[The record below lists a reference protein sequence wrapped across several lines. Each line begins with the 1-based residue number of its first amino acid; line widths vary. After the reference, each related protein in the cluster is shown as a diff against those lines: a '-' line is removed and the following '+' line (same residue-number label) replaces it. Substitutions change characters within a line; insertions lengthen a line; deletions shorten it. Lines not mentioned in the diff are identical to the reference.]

1 MTLQMHSCNDRPIS
15 QWHFIRDF
23 KGSINS
29 MLPHSCLNSFATLF
43 RPRHLRLAALAT
55 WITCQFI
62 CTAKSDQFDFDH
74 ENVLG
79 TSLELRVDCDS
90 LETARQCEQ
99 LALAEID
106 RLSGI
111 FSTYDATSQL
121 AKFNKLAVGESM
133 TVSPELLVL
142 LKRCE
147 AWQAT
152 SDGAFNPAVETLTS
166 RWKLAAREGKV
177 PADDELAQIVKRLK
191 AKHWSVDMASHT
203 LTRLSAEALTLNAI
217 AKGTILDAAADKM
230 RSRYTAEQLRGAT
243 INIGGDIRVVSQM
256 YQVVSIPHPSHD
268 AIGGKLI
275 SQVTLSDSAIATSG
289 TSERSLKVADKSYS
303 HIFSPSTGLPCNDI
317 LSASV
322 IAENAETAD
331 ILATICCVLPTP
343 QAIRLVD
350 SLPSAKCMIF
360 TLSGAIVYSEN
371 WPSGPQEGTKPEGTQ
386 EKTPSTDDKTASTTK
401 AAATPHEFQLEF
413 EIAKSTEGG
422 RYRRPYVAAWV
433 EDKDGFP
440 VKTLSLFLMENN
452 PGPRWHRDLRRW
464 HASDQ
469 VRLLVDSS
477 KLIGTVSKPT
487 RNPGVYKVAWDG
499 TDDHGKAIA
508 DGEYTLYIEA
518 AREHGTY
525 QLMKHPFSLGKKD
538 FDEKLKGN
546 VEIKEASFRYT
557 KKP

>member
-1 MTLQMHSCNDRPIS
+1 MLQ
-15 QWHFIRDF
+15 QF
-23 KGSINS
+23 
-29 MLPHSCLNSFATLF
+29 CLNSFSTVF
-43 RPRHLRLAALAT
+43 GSRYLRLAALVT
-55 WITCQFI
+55 WIACQFI
-62 CTAKSDQFDFDH
+62 CTAKSDQFEFDH

-90 LETARQCEQ
+90 NETARQCEQ

-106 RLSGI
+106 RLSNI

-121 AKFNKLAVGESM
+121 AKFNQLAVGESM
-133 TVSPELLVL
+133 TVSPELLML

-147 AWQAT
+147 AWQVT
-152 SDGAFNPAVETLTS
+152 SHGAFNPAVETLTS
-166 RWKLAAREGKV
+166 RWRQAAREGKV
-177 PADDELAQIVKRLK
+177 PAEEELSQIVKRLK
-191 AKHWSVDMASHT
+191 AKHWSVDMASQSV
-203 LTRLSAEALTLNAI
+203 TRLSAEPLTLNAI
-217 AKGTILDAAADKM
+217 AKGTILDAAADQL

-243 INIGGDIRVVSQM
+243 INIGGDIRVIGQM
-256 YQVVSIPHPSHD
+256 NQVVSIPHPSHD

-275 SQVTLSDSAIATSG
+275 SQVTVSESAIATSG

-303 HIFSPSTGLPCNDI
+303 HIFSPSTGMPCNEV

-331 ILATICCVLPTP
+331 ILATICCVLPTS

-360 TLSGAIVYSEN
+360 TLSGAIVYSGN
-371 WPSGPQEGTKPEGTQ
+371 WPGAPQEGAKLEGSK
-386 EKTPSTDDKTASTTK
+386 EKSQSTDDKTSSKTTK

-464 HASDQ
+464 YASDQ

-487 RNPGVYKVAWDG
+487 RNPGIYKVAWDG

-525 QLMKHPFSLGKKD
+525 QLMKHPFSLGKQD

>member
-1 MTLQMHSCNDRPIS
+1 MLQQFCLDSFSNVIHS
-15 QWHFIRDF
+15 
-23 KGSINS
+23 
-29 MLPHSCLNSFATLF
+29 
-43 RPRHLRLAALAT
+43 RHLRLAALVT
-55 WITCQFI
+55 WITCQFM
-62 CTAKSDQFDFDH
+62 CTAKSDQFEFDH

-121 AKFNKLAVGESM
+121 AKFNKLAVGQSM
-133 TVSPELLVL
+133 TVAPELLVL

-152 SDGAFNPAVETLTS
+152 SHGAFNPAVETLTS
-166 RWKLAAREGKV
+166 RWKQAAREGKV
-177 PADDELAQIVKRLK
+177 PADDELAQLVKRLQ
-191 AKHWSVDMASHT
+191 AKHWSVDMASQS
-203 LTRLSAEALTLNAI
+203 LVRLSAEPLTLNAV
-217 AKGTILDAAADKM
+217 AKGTILDAAADQM
-230 RSRYTAEQLRGAT
+230 RSHYTSQQLRGAT
-243 INIGGDIRVVSQM
+243 INIGGDIRVIGQM
-256 YQVVSIPHPSHD
+256 NQVVSIPHPSQD

-303 HIFSPSTGLPCNDI
+303 HIFSPSTGLPCNEV

-331 ILATICCVLPTP
+331 ILATICCVLPTS

-360 TLSGAIVYSEN
+360 TLSGAIVYSAN
-371 WPSGPQEGTKPEGTQ
+371 WPSTRQEGSQQEGTK
-386 EKTPSTDDKTASTTK
+386 EKSQSTDDKTASPAAK
-401 AAATPHEFQLEF
+401 AAASTPHGFQLEF

-464 HASDQ
+464 YASDQ

-557 KKP
+557 KKQ